1 MSGQSDDQGDSTET
15 PSGEASSQQSGYK
28 VGYRRPPRAHSFKKG
43 KSGNPSGRPKRNY
56 INLEAAV
63 NISLAETMTVRVNGK
78 ERRMTSLEAVL
89 WSQMQSA
96 LRGNLN
102 ALKRIIKLAKKT
114 GRLESTKDIIGV
126 LAVHDP
132 EREAILAEFREL
144 KAKGDPRTEIG
155 YYAAGQDNG

>member
-1 MSGQSDDQGDSTET
+1 MET
-15 PSGEASSQQSGYK
+15 AGGEVSSPQDGYK
-28 VGYRRPPRAHSFKKG
+28 VGYRHPPRAHSFKKG
-43 KSGNPSGRPKRNY
+43 NSGNPSGRPKRNH

-63 NISLAETMTVRVNGK
+63 NASLAETMTVRVNGK

-102 ALKRIIKLAKKT
+102 ALKRIIKLANKT
-114 GRLESTKDIIGV
+114 MRLESTKEIIGV

-132 EREAILAEFREL
+132 EREAILAEFRAL
-144 KAKGDPRTEIG
+144 KAKGDPRAEIS
-155 YYAAGQDNG
+155 YYAAGPKQQIGE

>member
-1 MSGQSDDQGDSTET
+1 MSRQSDDRNGTET
-15 PSGEASSQQSGYK
+15 PDDPAESHQDSYK
-28 VGYRRPPRAHSFKKG
+28 VGYRRPPRTHSFKKG
-43 KSGNPSGRPKRNY
+43 KSGNPSGRPKRNH

-63 NISLAETMTVRVNGK
+63 NSSLAETMTVRVNGK

-102 ALKRIIKLAKKT
+102 ALKRVIKLVKKA
-114 GRLESTKDIIGV
+114 GRLEGTKEIIGV

-132 EREAILAEFREL
+132 ERE
-144 KAKGDPRTEIG
+144 
-155 YYAAGQDNG
+155 